1 MTVQAFGLTVLLAA
15 VTALVPTLAPDWLT
29 EQVLLT
35 AHRPTDVDPRCS
47 DADRAA
53 VARLQP
59 LLDRTAAGDGYVVD
73 RALHGLDIARMH
85 CRDGRVET
93 GLGNYAWLERWIEA
107 ND

>member
-1 MTVQAFGLTVLLAA
+1 MTVQAFGVTILLAA
-15 VTALVPTLAPDWLT
+15 VAALAPTLAPDWLA
-29 EQVLLT
+29 EQATFT
-35 AHRPTDVDPRCS
+35 AERPTDRDPRCS

-59 LLDRTAAGDGYVVD
+59 LLGRTGKADGYVVD
-73 RALHGLDIARMH
+73 RALHALDIARTH
-85 CRDGRVET
+85 CSHGWAET